1 MKQEDLHLLIKVANV
16 LRHVSDVMFKASIE
30 AKITKEKKS
39 SPTEEKVVRR
49 GRGRPRKVL

>member
-30 AKITKEKKS
+30 AKITRGRGRPPK
-39 SPTEEKVVRR
+39 EEKVVRR
-49 GRGRPRKVL
+49 GRGRPRKVQ

>member
-30 AKITKEKKS
+30 AKVEKENKS
-39 SPTEEKVVRR
+39 PTTEEKVVRR
-49 GRGRPRKVL
+49 GRGRPRKVQ

>member
-30 AKITKEKKS
+30 AKITRNRGRPPK
-39 SPTEEKVVRR
+39 EEKVVKR